1 PYTDDWGEHISSYSP
16 VMAEDGSVVGLAV
29 IDTSMDWVNEQTK
42 SLMLTIILVCAIVL
56 VVGLLV
62 VIGIVLVMRKK
73 FVVLNNKISDL
84 HDGSGDLTKEV
95 ELKSGDEFEVIG
107 DNVNAFIRQ
116 IRDLVKNVG
125 ASSTEIQSAGV
136 DLNEALATNAGAID
150 EMTDSITRIS
160 ANMEECSATSSTA
173 VDHLNLAA
181 DQIANFADSMQEME
195 ETVAKEHMEAED
207 AAEIARKHKEE
218 ALAKINSIEEK
229 MVKAI
234 EEARKIDQIKEISD
248 QITDISEQTKM
259 LALNAQIEAARAGE
273 QGKGFAVVATEVES
287 LSNTIGQAVKEMNDI
302 TTGAIGSV
310 EDLLEQSNQMSKFMI
325 ENVAEDY
332 NSFVELG
339 EKYGSSTLSLQESTH
354 SLKESSSGLAAS
366 VRDIDMSIQEISKAI
381 ADSTNEVESISQSS
395 SDIANSMHELGGIS
409 DRNRQQSESLS
420 AEIDM
425 FKC

>member
-1 PYTDDWGEHISSYSP
+1 MRHANGLETLYSHNSRNLVKVGQWLQAGDPVGIEGRTGRATTDHLHFELRVKGKSFDSSR
-16 VMAEDGSVVGLAV
+16 VFDHA
-29 IDTSMDWVNEQTK
+29 
-42 SLMLTIILVCAIVL
+42 
-56 VVGLLV
+56 
-62 VIGIVLVMRKK
+62 
-73 FVVLNNKISDL
+73 NNAL
-84 HDGSGDLTKEV
+84 
-95 ELKSGDEFEVIG
+95 
-107 DNVNAFIRQ
+107 IRQ
-116 IRDLVKNVG
+116 IRELIGNVG
-125 ASSTEIQSAGV
+125 RVSEDLQSAGT
-136 DLNEALATNAGAID
+136 DLNEALTMNAGAID

-173 VDHLNLAA
+173 VDHLDLAA

-195 ETVAKEHMEAED
+195 ETVAREHREAEG
-207 AAEIARKHKEE
+207 AAETARKHKEE

-229 MVKAI
+229 MVRAI
-234 EEARKIDQIKEISD
+234 EEAKKIDQIKDISD
-248 QITDISEQTKM
+248 QITSISEQTKM

-273 QGKGFAVVATEVES
+273 QGRGFAVVATEVES
-287 LSNTIGQAVKEMNDI
+287 LSNTIGQAVREMNEI

-310 EDLLEQSNQMSKFMI
+310 EDLLEQSNEMSKFMI

-354 SLKESSSGLAAS
+354 SLKESSSGLATS
-366 VRDIDMSIQEISKAI
+366 VRDIDLSIQEISKAI